1 MSAIA
6 HWLEQ
11 AGISTVVLG
20 LVKLHL
26 EKMTPP
32 RALWVPFELG
42 RPIGAPANPEF
53 QREVLEQALRMVE
66 TAENAT
72 IQDFAKND
80 PRSVANTAWS
90 APQLSG
96 HSTITDECDALKTSY
111 QRQCVDKSRTS
122 VGVAKVSIT
131 ELASLFDH
139 VYTQN
144 SFKKLRDDISPGV
157 MFRLALDDL
166 KAYYIEA
173 ALADQSSPSS
183 QQLHDWFW
191 QDTLLGHQMRELRRR
206 FMSSGD
212 VKMNDLGTKFIVP
225 HAWRD

>member
-90 APQLSG
+90 APQLSD

-173 ALADQSSPSS
+173 ALADQGSPSS

>member
-1 MSAIA
+1 VSAIA

-11 AGISTVVLG
+11 AGISTVVIG

-26 EKMTPP
+26 EKMNPP

-42 RPIGAPANPEF
+42 RPLGPPANAEF

-66 TAENAT
+66 TAESST
-72 IQDFAKND
+72 IQDFTEND
-80 PRSVANTAWS
+80 PRFVASPAWS
-90 APQLSG
+90 APDLKD
-96 HSTITDECDALKTSY
+96 HSTIADECAALKPSY

-122 VGVAKVSIT
+122 VGVAKTPIT
-131 ELASLFDH
+131 ELATLFDE
-139 VYTQN
+139 VYRQN
-144 SFKKLRDDISPGV
+144 SFRELRADISARL

-173 ALADQSSPSS
+173 ALADQNSPSS
-183 QQLHDWFW
+183 QQLHDWLW
-191 QDTLLGHQMRELRRR
+191 RDTLLA
-206 FMSSGD
+206 GD
-212 VKMNDLGTKFIVP
+212 VKLTDLGTKFIVP